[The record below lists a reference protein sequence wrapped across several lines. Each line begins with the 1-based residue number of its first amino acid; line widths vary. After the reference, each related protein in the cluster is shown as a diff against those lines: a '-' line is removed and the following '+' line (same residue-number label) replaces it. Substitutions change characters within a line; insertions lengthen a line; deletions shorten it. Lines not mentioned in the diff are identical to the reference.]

1 MSVSA
6 LGANT
11 APLNTYSSLGSASEV
26 RAELLSNNVSDTK
39 TKGANKSE
47 EKAKDAK
54 CGEGNAAR
62 KSKTRRGAHSKEK
75 IINNVVIPAKERI
88 CEDPDLSYLKVT
100 H

>member
-1 MSVSA
+1 MKSNKKSILSGSLLAGTIMSVSA

-39 TKGANKSE
+39 TKGSNKSE

-54 CGEGNAAR
+54 CGEG
-62 KSKTRRGAHSKEK
+62 KCGPKDGKQK
-75 IINNVVIPAKERI
+75 PADEPTPK
-88 CEDPDLSYLKVT
+88 KK
-100 H
+100 

>member
-1 MSVSA
+1 MAGTIMSVSA

-11 APLNTYSSLGSASEV
+11 APLNTYASLGSASEV

-54 CGEGNAAR
+54 CGEG
-62 KSKTRRGAHSKEK
+62 KCGKEK
-75 IINNVVIPAKERI
+75 QKPADEPTPK
-88 CEDPDLSYLKVT
+88 KK
-100 H
+100 